1 MSTFVLI
8 HGGWH
13 AAWCWL
19 RVTPL
24 LERHGHRVIAPN
36 LPNHGA
42 DSTPLAAKPYEMYV
56 PKVCALLDT
65 IQDRAI
71 LVGHSSGGVII
82 TEASRQLS
90 ERIKGL
96 VYLSAFL
103 LPLGKT
109 PRDVMKMDDES
120 LLSGCLQI
128 DTAKGVSVVRKECAR
143 SVFYGDCSEEDAAW
157 AINQLQPEPLI
168 PPGPMAADA
177 GPYES
182 SGRIP
187 RFYIECLQDKA
198 LGPRV
203 QRWMYTESPCDAVY
217 SLATSHSPFLSA
229 PEALTQHL
237 LDIDQRV
244 QSRFIGSVLTTP

>member
-19 RVTPL
+19 RVIPL
-24 LERHGHRVIAPN
+24 LERHGHRVIAPD
-36 LPNHGA
+36 LPGHGA
-42 DSTPLAAKPYEMYV
+42 DSTPLTAKPYEMYV
-56 PKVCALLDT
+56 PKVCSLLDN
-65 IQDRAI
+65 IEDRAI
-71 LVGHSSGGVII
+71 VVGHSSGGMII
-82 TEASRQLS
+82 TEAYRRSS

-109 PRDVMKMDDES
+109 PRDVMKMDSES
-120 LLSGCLQI
+120 LLSGCIQI
-128 DTAKGVSVVRKECAR
+128 DTTKGVSAVRRECAK
-143 SVFYGDCSEEDAAW
+143 SVFYGDCSEQDADW
-157 AINQLQPEPLI
+157 AISQLQPEPLI
-168 PPGPMAADA
+168 PPGPVADDA
-177 GPYES
+177 GNYES
-182 SGRIP
+182 VGPIR

-217 SLATSHSPFLSA
+217 FLPTSHSPFLSA
-229 PEALTQHL
+229 PVALTQHL
-237 LDIDQRV
+237 LDIDE
-244 QSRFIGSVLTTP
+244 SIS